1 VSSGRIVQEFLL
13 QEIPGIVAMLD
24 KKAVTRKRS
33 RWEKISTCLE
43 VGEDLDLSRG
53 GRRSRPVSRWE
64 KISTCLEVGE
74 DLDPY

>member
-43 VGEDLDLSRG
+43 VGEDLD
-53 GRRSRPVSRWE
+53 
-64 KISTCLEVGE
+64 
-74 DLDPY
+74 PY